1 MDRLELTELAR
12 ILRIWGGEEEC
23 AELSEDVQDLYWD
36 ELGYDSLSVLQA
48 IGSIERRYD
57 VLLDGELLELADTPR
72 SFLRCVNQVLRSRAA
87 AAV

>member
-12 ILRIWGGEEEC
+12 ILRIWGGEDDC
-23 AELSEDVQDLYWD
+23 VELSEDVQDLYWI
-36 ELGYDSLSVLQA
+36 ELGYDSLSLLQA
-48 IGSIERRYD
+48 TGSIERKYD

-72 SFLRCVNQVLRSRAA
+72 SFLRCVNQVLRGRAT

>member
-23 AELSEDVQDLYWD
+23 VELSEDVQDLYWD

-48 IGSIERRYD
+48 IGSIERKYD
-57 VLLDGELLELADTPR
+57 VLLDGELLERADTPR
-72 SFLRCVNQVLRSRAA
+72 SFLRCVNRVLRSRAA